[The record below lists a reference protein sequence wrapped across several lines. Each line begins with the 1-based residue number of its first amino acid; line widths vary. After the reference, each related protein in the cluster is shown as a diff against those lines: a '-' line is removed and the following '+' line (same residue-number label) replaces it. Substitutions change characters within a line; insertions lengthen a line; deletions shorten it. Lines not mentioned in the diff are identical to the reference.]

1 MYLFTKIAAER
12 AYDSLHGFKFYRV
25 GQLLDMEILDLKK
38 MRCPMS
44 LVKLKG
50 YLLAYDKSSNKQQDS
65 QLCLLFSHQ
74 QAMHDIILY
83 LDKKKY
89 EYSIVITANQV
100 SLVMRIS
107 AGN

>member
-1 MYLFTKIAAER
+1 
-12 AYDSLHGFKFYRV
+12 
-25 GQLLDMEILDLKK
+25 MEMLDLQK

-44 LVKLKG
+44 LIKLKG
-50 YLLAYDKSSNKQQDS
+50 YLLAFDKSSNKQQDS

-74 QAMHDIILY
+74 EAMHDIILY

-89 EYSIVITANQV
+89 DYSIDITDNQV

-107 AGN
+107 ANN

>member
-1 MYLFTKIAAER
+1 
-12 AYDSLHGFKFYRV
+12 
-25 GQLLDMEILDLKK
+25 MEILDLQK

-50 YLLAYDKSSNKQQDS
+50 YLLVHDTLPNKQQNS
-65 QLCLLFSHQ
+65 QLCLLFSNHK
-74 QAMHDIILY
+74 AMQDIILY
-83 LDKKKY
+83 LDKKRY

-107 AGN
+107 AGD